1 MRRLLLLFTFSTI
14 CTLSCLCDE
23 PESFDEYKKRV
34 KTEFETY
41 KNQKRTEFE
50 QYRQRLNE
58 EFAARLSGEWKDRKT
73 EPKKELPSRPKP
85 SNPIEAD
92 KTKPT
97 TPQKVPVKSVVTPEK
112 PIPDIPVTIPKI
124 ESKRPAT
131 QYPISFNFYN
141 TPCGI
146 RKFDTS
152 LINITS
158 TDNASISKAWK
169 KLTANEN
176 LEPLLDDCLRLREE
190 MQLCDWAFLQLAD
203 KVASTLYPNSPDNK
217 TFLTT
222 ALLIQAGYDCR
233 ILVKNGK
240 LALGFHPSHQIYGK
254 GYTITDGKSY
264 FIYGPLSDD
273 EGMVMTYNGD
283 FKKSPTPIRMVVD
296 RYPQF
301 SMSNE
306 KQRIYS
312 SDSWK
317 SAPPFEVGVN
327 KSVIDFFDSYPI
339 VDWNLYGM
347 TPVSPQVKN
356 SVIPVMKIL
365 TEDLDEEKA
374 VNLILSYLNF
384 GFHYMTDEDQFG
396 REKPFFP
403 DENFYYPYNDC
414 EDRAILFSQI
424 VKGVLGLDV
433 VYLHYPNHLAAAVR
447 FSPGVNVKG
456 ATVDVDGVP
465 YVVCDPTCMRSY
477 AGYLPSQ
484 FSNEAAKIYKI
495 KL

>member
-176 LEPLLDDCLRLREE
+176 LEPLLDDCLRLREA

-203 KVASTLYPNSPDNK
+203 K
-217 TFLTT
+217 
-222 ALLIQAGYDCR
+222 
-233 ILVKNGK
+233 
-240 LALGFHPSHQIYGK
+240 
-254 GYTITDGKSY
+254 
-264 FIYGPLSDD
+264 
-273 EGMVMTYNGD
+273 
-283 FKKSPTPIRMVVD
+283 
-296 RYPQF
+296 
-301 SMSNE
+301 
-306 KQRIYS
+306 
-312 SDSWK
+312 
-317 SAPPFEVGVN
+317 
-327 KSVIDFFDSYPI
+327 
-339 VDWNLYGM
+339 
-347 TPVSPQVKN
+347 
-356 SVIPVMKIL
+356 
-365 TEDLDEEKA
+365 
-374 VNLILSYLNF
+374 
-384 GFHYMTDEDQFG
+384 
-396 REKPFFP
+396 
-403 DENFYYPYNDC
+403 
-414 EDRAILFSQI
+414 
-424 VKGVLGLDV
+424 
-433 VYLHYPNHLAAAVR
+433 
-447 FSPGVNVKG
+447 
-456 ATVDVDGVP
+456 
-465 YVVCDPTCMRSY
+465 
-477 AGYLPSQ
+477 
-484 FSNEAAKIYKI
+484 
-495 KL
+495 